1 MTGHRSPHPAGPA
14 TPIPLDLAA
23 RVRAVLP
30 SLSPAEARIAQ
41 IIESDPAGVAA
52 LTVNRLAE
60 RAATSAATVVRAA
73 RSLGFE
79 GYPQLRLA
87 LAAHGGSLRADN
99 SVPLG
104 ADIGEGDPVGVVLAK
119 LAAFESDQIRAT
131 AELVDPA
138 ALEKVVALIGT
149 ARRIDVY
156 GIGASGLVAQDLTQK
171 LSRIGLDCRA
181 HTEHD
186 AAMVSAC
193 LLGPRDLAIGVSHSG
208 ENPGTVKPLAL
219 AREAGAATAA
229 ITGAARSAL
238 AHQAEHV
245 LVTAG
250 REFGFRSAAM
260 ASRTGQLLVVDSIF
274 IGVAQSLPGALQ
286 ALQRTYD
293 ALSPR
298 PGRAR
303 PPKRTPLT

>member
-1 MTGHRSPHPAGPA
+1 MTDLPSPV
-14 TPIPLDLAA
+14 DLAA

-30 SLSPAEARIAQ
+30 GLSPAETRIARI
-41 IIESDPAGVAA
+41 IEADPAGAAA
-52 LTVNRLAE
+52 LTVNKLAE
-60 RAATSAATVVRAA
+60 QAATSAATVVRAA

-87 LAAHGGSLRADN
+87 LAAHGGSLHGN
-99 SVPLG
+99 GVPLG
-104 ADIGEGDPVGVVLAK
+104 ADIAEGDPVGVVLAK
-119 LAAFESDQIRAT
+119 LAAFESEQIRAT

-138 ALEKVVALIGT
+138 TLERVVALICG

-156 GIGASGLVAQDLTQK
+156 GIGASGLVAHDLTQK

-186 AAMVSAC
+186 AGVVSAC
-193 LLGPRDLAIGVSHSG
+193 LLGPGDVAIGVSHAG
-208 ENPGTVKPLAL
+208 ENPGTVTPLAQ
-219 AREAGAATAA
+219 ARTSGATTVA
-229 ITGAARSAL
+229 ITGATRSAL

-260 ASRTGQLLVVDSIF
+260 ASRTGQLLVVDGIF
-274 IGVAQSLPGALQ
+274 IGVARALPGALS

-293 ALSPR
+293 ALTPR

-303 PPKRTPLT
+303 PPKRTPPT

>member
-1 MTGHRSPHPAGPA
+1 MTGPA
-14 TPIPLDLAA
+14 TPIPSDLAA
-23 RVRAVLP
+23 RLRAVLP
-30 SLSPAEARIAQ
+30 SLSPAETRIAE
-41 IIESDPAGVAA
+41 IIEADPAGTAA
-52 LTVNRLAE
+52 LTVNKLAE

-87 LAAHGGSLRADN
+87 LAAHGGSVRSDG
-99 SVPLG
+99 VPLG
-104 ADIGEGDPVGVVLAK
+104 ADIADGDGAGVVLAK
-119 LAAFESDQIRAT
+119 LAAFESEQIRAT

-138 ALEKVVALIGT
+138 ALERVVALIGA

-156 GIGASGLVAQDLTQK
+156 GVGASGLVAQDLTQK
-171 LSRIGLDCRA
+171 LCRIGLDCRA
-181 HTEHD
+181 HPEHD

-193 LLGPRDLAIGVSHSG
+193 LLGPRDVAIGISHSG

-219 AREAGAATAA
+219 ARRAGAATVA
-229 ITGAARSAL
+229 ITGANRSGLARQS
-238 AHQAEHV
+238 EHV

-260 ASRTGQLLVVDSIF
+260 ASRTGQLLVVDGIF
-274 IGVAQSLPGALQ
+274 IGVAQSLPGALD

-293 ALSPR
+293 AVSPR

-303 PPKRTPLT
+303 SPKRTFPL

>member
-1 MTGHRSPHPAGPA
+1 MTDLDVGSRPAPA
-14 TPIPLDLAA
+14 RPSDLAA

-41 IIESDPAGVAA
+41 IIDADPAGAAA
-52 LTVNRLAE
+52 LTVNKLAE
-60 RAATSAATVVRAA
+60 RAATSASTVVRAA
-73 RSLGFE
+73 KSLGFE

-87 LAAHGGSLRADN
+87 LAAQGGSSHPDN
-99 SVPLG
+99 GVPLG
-104 ADIGEGDPVGVVLAK
+104 AEITESDPAELVLAK
-119 LAAFESDQIRAT
+119 LGAFESEQLRAT
-131 AELVDPA
+131 AELVDPV
-138 ALEKVVALIGT
+138 ALGKVVTLIGA

-193 LLGPRDLAIGVSHSG
+193 LLGPQDVAIGVSHSG
-208 ENPGTVKPLAL
+208 ENPGTVQPLAL
-219 AREAGAATAA
+219 ARRAGAATAV
-229 ITGAARSAL
+229 ITGAARSAM
-238 AHQAEHV
+238 AHHADHV

-260 ASRTGQLLVVDSIF
+260 ASRTGQLLVVDGLF
-274 IGVAQSLPGALQ
+274 IGVAQSLPGALS
-286 ALQRTYD
+286 ALQQTYE

-298 PGRAR
+298 RGRAPR
-303 PPKRTPLT
+303 SKKKPPT

>member
-1 MTGHRSPHPAGPA
+1 MTDMHVRTSPARPS
-14 TPIPLDLAA
+14 DLAA

-30 SLSPAEARIAQ
+30 SLSPAEARIAR
-41 IIESDPAGVAA
+41 IIEFDPAGVAA
-52 LTVNRLAE
+52 LTVNKLAE

-87 LAAHGGSLRADN
+87 LAAHSGSIRSD
-99 SVPLG
+99 SGVPLG
-104 ADIGEGDPVGVVLAK
+104 AEITESDSAVLVLAK
-119 LAAFESDQIRAT
+119 LAAFESEQIRAT
-131 AELVDPA
+131 AELVDP
-138 ALEKVVALIGT
+138 VALGEVVTLIGG
-149 ARRIDVY
+149 ARRVDVY

-193 LLGPRDLAIGVSHSG
+193 LLGPLDVAIGVSHSG
-208 ENPGTVKPLAL
+208 ENPGTVQPLAL
-219 AREAGAATAA
+219 ARRAGAATAA

-238 AHQAEHV
+238 AHQADHL

-260 ASRTGQLLVVDSIF
+260 ASRTGQLLVVDGIF
-274 IGVAQSLPGALQ
+274 IGVAQSLPGALS
-286 ALQRTYD
+286 ALQRTYE

-298 PGRAR
+298 QG
-303 PPKRTPLT
+303 RTPRQKKTPPT

>member
-1 MTGHRSPHPAGPA
+1 MTGPT
-14 TPIPLDLAA
+14 TPIPSDLAA
-23 RVRAVLP
+23 RLRAVLP
-30 SLSPAEARIAQ
+30 SLSPAESRIAQ
-41 IIESDPAGVAA
+41 IIEADPAGAA
-52 LTVNRLAE
+52 SLTVNKLAD

-87 LAAHGGSLRADN
+87 LAAHGGSVRSDDG
-99 SVPLG
+99 VPLG
-104 ADIGEGDPVGVVLAK
+104 ADIADGDSAGVVLAK
-119 LAAFESDQIRAT
+119 LAAFESEQIRAT

-138 ALEKVVALIGT
+138 ALERVVALIGA

-156 GIGASGLVAQDLTQK
+156 GVGASGLVAQDLTQK
-171 LSRIGLDCRA
+171 LCRIGLDCRA
-181 HTEHD
+181 LPEHD
-186 AAMVSAC
+186 AAMVSSC
-193 LLGPRDLAIGVSHSG
+193 LLGPRDVAVGISHSG
-208 ENPGTVKPLAL
+208 ENPSTIKPFAL
-219 AREAGAATAA
+219 ARRAGAATVA
-229 ITGAARSAL
+229 ITGASRSGLARQS
-238 AHQAEHV
+238 EHV

-260 ASRTGQLLVVDSIF
+260 ASRTGQLLVVDGIF
-274 IGVAQSLPGALQ
+274 IGVAQSLPGALD

-303 PPKRTPLT
+303 SPKRTFPL